1 MRTIACAAAVLVALA
16 GAGCTASQTSSS
28 SKFKG
33 DQKAVA
39 DVVEEL
45 QTASQSRKA
54 GQICSDILSRRLAAS
69 FKASGG
75 DCVRELDRS
84 VRDADD
90 TELEVRAVSISGA
103 TARARVKGLVSGRD
117 GMTTLGLVRE
127 DGKWRVDD
135 LG

>member
-1 MRTIACAAAVLVALA
+1 MRTLALA
-16 GAGCTASQTSSS
+16 APVLLALTVAGCTGTQSSSS
-28 SKFKG
+28 SKFEG
-33 DQKAVA
+33 DRKAVA
-39 DVVEEL
+39 DVVEQL

-54 GQICSDILSRRLAAS
+54 DQICSELLSRRLSGS

-90 TELEVRAVSISGA
+90 TELEVRAVTITGS
-103 TARARVKGLVSGRD
+103 TARAQVKGSIAGRD
-117 GMTTLGLVRE
+117 GVSTLGLVRE

>member
-1 MRTIACAAAVLVALA
+1 MRTLARAALVLLALA
-16 GAGCTASQTSSS
+16 PAGCTGAQTSSS
-28 SKFKG
+28 SKFEG
-33 DQKAVA
+33 ERKAVA

-75 DCVRELDRS
+75 DCVREVDRS

-90 TELEVRAVSISGA
+90 TELEVRAVTITGA
-103 TARARVKGLVSGRD
+103 TARAQVKGLVSGRD
-117 GMTTLGLVRE
+117 GVSTLGLVRE
-127 DGKWRVDD
+127 DAKWRVDD

>member
-1 MRTIACAAAVLVALA
+1 MRTLAYLVPFLLALTV
-16 GAGCTASQTSSS
+16 AGCTGAQTSSS

-33 DQKAVA
+33 DRKAVA

-45 QTASQSRKA
+45 QTASQGRKA
-54 GQICSDILSRRLAAS
+54 GQICSEILSRRLAGS

-90 TELEVRAVSISGA
+90 TELEVRAVTVSGA
-103 TARARVKGLVSGRD
+103 TAKAQVKGLVGGRD
-117 GMTTLGLVRE
+117 SVSTLGLVRE

>member
-1 MRTIACAAAVLVALA
+1 MRTLARAAPVLLALTV
-16 GAGCTASQTSSS
+16 AGCTGAQSSSS

-45 QTASQSRKA
+45 QTASQARKA
-54 GQICSDILSRRLAAS
+54 GQICSDILSRRLAGS

-90 TELEVRAVSISGA
+90 SELEVRAVTISGL
-103 TARARVKGLVSGRD
+103 TARAQVKGRVAGRD
-117 GMTTLGLVRE
+117 GVSTLGLVRE

>member
-1 MRTIACAAAVLVALA
+1 MRTLARAAVVLLTLA
-16 GAGCTASQTSSS
+16 VAGCTAAQTSSS

-39 DVVEEL
+39 DVVKEL

-75 DCVRELDRS
+75 DCVRELDVS

-90 TELEVRAVSISGA
+90 TKLEVRAVTITGA
-103 TARARVKGLVSGRD
+103 TARAQVKGLVSGRD
-117 GMTTLGLVRE
+117 GTATLGLVRE